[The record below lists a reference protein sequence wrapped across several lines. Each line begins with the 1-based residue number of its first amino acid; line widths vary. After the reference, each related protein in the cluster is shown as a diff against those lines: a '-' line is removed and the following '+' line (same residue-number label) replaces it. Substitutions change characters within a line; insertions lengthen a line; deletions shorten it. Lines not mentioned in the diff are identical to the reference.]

1 MGTINDRIKRIVNE
15 LFNGN
20 TSSFARQI
28 NVPQPTLKD
37 IVGGKLSTPR
47 ADVLEKIFGD
57 KSLNISAEWLLGGEG
72 EMIKNISENSENNLK
87 QTSPEERNMESTNE
101 NQDVPMSEILEFMKL
116 VSSNMDNQLKS
127 FHLQMSEQRVEMR
140 EQRIAMMAE
149 LKEQRLAMVEQFT
162 KLYTLMDKQF
172 TEVAKRNEAESKI
185 LQAMVNKIA
194 QADEKTGR
202 IIQLQKVSGD

>member
-1 MGTINDRIKRIVNE
+1 MYEYETSKTKLRLTQFLKKIGSNNNQFVVKMGYAPSFLNSKSGISEDRLTEIAIAYPN
-15 LFNGN
+15 
-20 TSSFARQI
+20 
-28 NVPQPTLKD
+28 
-37 IVGGKLSTPR
+37 
-47 ADVLEKIFGD
+47 
-57 KSLNISAEWLLGGEG
+57 LNMNWLLTGDG
-72 EMIKNISENSENNLK
+72 EMLKNISENSENNLK

-194 QADEKTGR
+194 QVDEKTGR

>member
-72 EMIKNISENSENNLK
+72 EMIKIFPNQIHKITFSFPKSRRQIKVRPRQL
-87 QTSPEERNMESTNE
+87 SPYC
-101 NQDVPMSEILEFMKL
+101 L
-116 VSSNMDNQLKS
+116 
-127 FHLQMSEQRVEMR
+127 
-140 EQRIAMMAE
+140 
-149 LKEQRLAMVEQFT
+149 
-162 KLYTLMDKQF
+162 
-172 TEVAKRNEAESKI
+172 
-185 LQAMVNKIA
+185 
-194 QADEKTGR
+194 
-202 IIQLQKVSGD
+202 

>member
-1 MGTINDRIKRIVNE
+1 MTGDR
-15 LFNGN
+15 
-20 TSSFARQI
+20 
-28 NVPQPTLKD
+28 
-37 IVGGKLSTPR
+37 KLSL
-47 ADVLEKIFGD
+47 DVVRKIISTCND
-57 KSLNISAEWLLGGEG
+57 ISAEWLLTGDG
-72 EMIKNISENSENNLK
+72 EMLKNISENSENNLK

-194 QADEKTGR
+194 QVDEKTGR

>member
-72 EMIKNISENSENNLK
+72 EMIKNISESDSQNDIQLPEVPEANKSETETIKSLLSVISDQANILKQVTNSKEQKHIEEQKEMFNKIESLPKSLDNQGKYLQTLCKKIDDLISENNI
-87 QTSPEERNMESTNE
+87 P
-101 NQDVPMSEILEFMKL
+101 
-116 VSSNMDNQLKS
+116 
-127 FHLQMSEQRVEMR
+127 
-140 EQRIAMMAE
+140 
-149 LKEQRLAMVEQFT
+149 
-162 KLYTLMDKQF
+162 
-172 TEVAKRNEAESKI
+172 
-185 LQAMVNKIA
+185 
-194 QADEKTGR
+194 G
-202 IIQLQKVSGD
+202 QKKVG

>member
-1 MGTINDRIKRIVNE
+1 MANESTVKKRLSMYLKEIGSNNNQFVVKMGYASTFLNS
-15 LFNGN
+15 NGGI
-20 TSSFARQI
+20 SES
-28 NVPQPTLKD
+28 
-37 IVGGKLSTPR
+37 KLT
-47 ADVLEKIFGD
+47 E
-57 KSLNISAEWLLGGEG
+57 ISIAYPNLDMNWLLTGQG
-72 EMIKNISENSENNLK
+72 EMLKNISENSENNLK

-116 VSSNMDNQLKS
+116 VSANMDNQLKS

-194 QADEKTGR
+194 QVDEKTGR
-202 IIQLQKVSGD
+202 IIQLQKVSGV

>member
-1 MGTINDRIKRIVNE
+1 MIDRVRKIIEYKQCSVN
-15 LFNGN
+15 
-20 TSSFARQI
+20 SFAEMIGVKQ
-28 NVPQPTLKD
+28 NTLNQQLTGD
-37 IVGGKLSTPR
+37 RKLSL
-47 ADVLEKIFGD
+47 DVIQKIVINCD
-57 KSLNISAEWLLGGEG
+57 DISPHWLLTGEG
-72 EMIKNISENSENNLK
+72 EMLKNISENSENNLK
-87 QTSPEERNMESTNE
+87 QTFPEERNTESTNE

-116 VSSNMDNQLKS
+116 VSANMDSQLKS
-127 FHLQMSEQRVEMR
+127 FHLQMSEQRVEMK

-194 QADEKTGR
+194 QVDEKTGR
-202 IIQLQKVSGD
+202 IIQLQKVSGE

>member
-1 MGTINDRIKRIVNE
+1 MANESIVKKRLSIFLKKIGSNNNQFVVKMGYTQGFLNSK
-15 LFNGN
+15 
-20 TSSFARQI
+20 
-28 NVPQPTLKD
+28 
-37 IVGGKLSTPR
+37 GGISESKLMEISKTY
-47 ADVLEKIFGD
+47 
-57 KSLNISAEWLLGGEG
+57 SQLNMNWLLTGDG
-72 EMIKNISENSENNLK
+72 EMLKNISENSQNNLK
-87 QTSPEERNMESTNE
+87 QTSPEERNTESTNE

-116 VSSNMDNQLKS
+116 VSANMDSQLKS
-127 FHLQMSEQRVEMR
+127 FHLQMSEQRVEMK

-172 TEVAKRNEAESKI
+172 TEIAKRNDAESKI

-194 QADEKTGR
+194 QVDEKTGR

>member
-1 MGTINDRIKRIVNE
+1 MGVKERIQQYIDKKRISVNSFE
-15 LFNGN
+15 NSINASNGYWRK
-20 TSSFARQI
+20 T
-28 NVPQPTLKD
+28 
-37 IVGGKLSTPR
+37 
-47 ADVLEKIFGD
+47 
-57 KSLNISAEWLLGGEG
+57 KSISANVVSDILRIYSDINPIWVMTGEG
-72 EMIKNISENSENNLK
+72 EMIKNIYENSENNLK
-87 QTSPEERNMESTNE
+87 QTISEGRNMESTNE

-116 VSSNMDNQLKS
+116 VSANMDSQLKS

-194 QADEKTGR
+194 QVDEKTGR
-202 IIQLQKVSGD
+202 IIQLQKVSGE

>member
-1 MGTINDRIKRIVNE
+1 MANESIVKKRLSIFLKKIGSNNNQFVVKMGYTQGFLNSK
-15 LFNGN
+15 
-20 TSSFARQI
+20 
-28 NVPQPTLKD
+28 
-37 IVGGKLSTPR
+37 GGISESKLMEISKTY
-47 ADVLEKIFGD
+47 
-57 KSLNISAEWLLGGEG
+57 SQLNMNWLLTGGGE
-72 EMIKNISENSENNLK
+72 MLKNISENSENNLK
-87 QTSPEERNMESTNE
+87 QTISEERNTESTNE

-116 VSSNMDNQLKS
+116 VSSNMDSQLKS
-127 FHLQMSEQRVEMR
+127 FHLQMSEQRVEMK
-140 EQRIAMMAE
+140 EQRVAMMAE

-194 QADEKTGR
+194 QVDEKTGR

>member
-1 MGTINDRIKRIVNE
+1 MANESIVKKRLSIFLKKIGSNNNQFVVKMGYTQGFLNSK
-15 LFNGN
+15 
-20 TSSFARQI
+20 
-28 NVPQPTLKD
+28 
-37 IVGGKLSTPR
+37 GGISESKLMEISKTY
-47 ADVLEKIFGD
+47 
-57 KSLNISAEWLLGGEG
+57 SQLNMNWLLTGDG
-72 EMIKNISENSENNLK
+72 EMLKNISENSENNLK

-116 VSSNMDNQLKS
+116 VSANMDSQLKS

-140 EQRIAMMAE
+140 EQRVAMMAE

-194 QADEKTGR
+194 QVDEKTGR

>member
-1 MGTINDRIKRIVNE
+1 MANESIVKKRLSVFLKKIGSNNNQFVVKMGYTQGFLNSK
-15 LFNGN
+15 
-20 TSSFARQI
+20 
-28 NVPQPTLKD
+28 
-37 IVGGKLSTPR
+37 GGISESKLMEISKTY
-47 ADVLEKIFGD
+47 
-57 KSLNISAEWLLGGEG
+57 SQLNMNWLLTGDG
-72 EMIKNISENSENNLK
+72 EMLKNIYENSENNLK
-87 QTSPEERNMESTNE
+87 QASPEERNMESTNE

-116 VSSNMDNQLKS
+116 VSANMDSQLKS

-140 EQRIAMMAE
+140 EQRIAMLAE

-194 QADEKTGR
+194 QVDEKTGR
-202 IIQLQKVSGD
+202 IIQLQKVSGE

>member
-1 MGTINDRIKRIVNE
+1 MGYTQGFLNSK
-15 LFNGN
+15 
-20 TSSFARQI
+20 
-28 NVPQPTLKD
+28 
-37 IVGGKLSTPR
+37 GGISESKLMEISKTY
-47 ADVLEKIFGD
+47 
-57 KSLNISAEWLLGGEG
+57 SQLNMNWLLIGEG
-72 EMIKNISENSENNLK
+72 EMLKNISENSENNLK
-87 QTSPEERNMESTNE
+87 QTISEERNTESTNE

-116 VSSNMDNQLKS
+116 VSANMDNQLKS

-140 EQRIAMMAE
+140 EQRVAMMAE

-194 QADEKTGR
+194 QVDEKTGR

>member
-1 MGTINDRIKRIVNE
+1 MYEYETSKTKLRLTQFLKKIGSNNNQFVVKMGYASNFLNSKSGISEDRLTEIAIAYPN
-15 LFNGN
+15 
-20 TSSFARQI
+20 
-28 NVPQPTLKD
+28 
-37 IVGGKLSTPR
+37 
-47 ADVLEKIFGD
+47 
-57 KSLNISAEWLLGGEG
+57 LNMNWLLTGDG
-72 EMIKNISENSENNLK
+72 EMLKNISENSENNLK
-87 QTSPEERNMESTNE
+87 QTISEERNTESTNE

-116 VSSNMDNQLKS
+116 VSSNMDSQLKS

-194 QADEKTGR
+194 QVDEKTGR

>member
-1 MGTINDRIKRIVNE
+1 MANESIVKKRLSVFLKKIGSNNNQFVVKMGYTQGFLNSK
-15 LFNGN
+15 
-20 TSSFARQI
+20 
-28 NVPQPTLKD
+28 
-37 IVGGKLSTPR
+37 GGISESKLMEISKTY
-47 ADVLEKIFGD
+47 
-57 KSLNISAEWLLGGEG
+57 SQLNMNWLLTGDG
-72 EMIKNISENSENNLK
+72 EMLKNISENSENNLK

-140 EQRIAMMAE
+140 EQRVAMMAE

-194 QADEKTGR
+194 QVDEKTGR

>member
-1 MGTINDRIKRIVNE
+1 MIDRVIKIIEYKQCSTN
-15 LFNGN
+15 
-20 TSSFARQI
+20 SFAEMIGVKQ
-28 NVPQPTLKD
+28 NTLNQQLTGD
-37 IVGGKLSTPR
+37 RKLSL
-47 ADVLEKIFGD
+47 DVVRKIISTCND
-57 KSLNISAEWLLGGEG
+57 ISAEWLLTGDGK
-72 EMIKNISENSENNLK
+72 MLKNISENSENNLK
-87 QTSPEERNMESTNE
+87 QTISEERNTESTNE

-194 QADEKTGR
+194 QVDEKTGR

>member
-1 MGTINDRIKRIVNE
+1 MIDRVRKIIEYKQYSVN
-15 LFNGN
+15 
-20 TSSFARQI
+20 SFAEMIGVKQ
-28 NVPQPTLKD
+28 NTLNQQLTGD
-37 IVGGKLSTPR
+37 RKLSL
-47 ADVLEKIFGD
+47 DVIQKIVINCD
-57 KSLNISAEWLLGGEG
+57 DISPQWLLTGDG
-72 EMIKNISENSENNLK
+72 EMLKNISENSQNNLK
-87 QTSPEERNMESTNE
+87 QTSPEERNTESTNE

-116 VSSNMDNQLKS
+116 VSANMDSQLKS
-127 FHLQMSEQRVEMR
+127 FHLQMSEQRVEMK

-172 TEVAKRNEAESKI
+172 TEIAKRNDAESKI

-194 QADEKTGR
+194 QVDEKTGR

>member
-1 MGTINDRIKRIVNE
+1 MANESIVKKRLSIFLKKIGSNNNQFVVKMGYTQGFLNSK
-15 LFNGN
+15 
-20 TSSFARQI
+20 
-28 NVPQPTLKD
+28 
-37 IVGGKLSTPR
+37 GGISESKLMEISKTY
-47 ADVLEKIFGD
+47 
-57 KSLNISAEWLLGGEG
+57 SQLNMNWLLTGDG
-72 EMIKNISENSENNLK
+72 EMLKNISENSENNLK

-194 QADEKTGR
+194 QVDEKTGR
-202 IIQLQKVSGD
+202 IIQLQKVSGE